1 MTQKEIDKFLANTKV
16 YVNGKSK
23 DIQEKLFSL
32 GYHWSLGKC
41 TEVIY
46 EDKPFLYVSKDYN
59 ITYGRDMCFF
69 IQHEHRE
76 ISAEEILSLELTEP
90 SYRPFKNSEEC
101 WNEMLKHQPFGWL
114 KAKESKSVA
123 LIGNVY
129 MDKEV
134 WIVWTT
140 NEKDLYSAS
149 EIFNN
154 YVFTDGTLFGTKWE

>member
-1 MTQKEIDKFLANTKV
+1 
-16 YVNGKSK
+16 
-23 DIQEKLFSL
+23 
-32 GYHWSLGKC
+32 
-41 TEVIY
+41 
-46 EDKPFLYVSKDYN
+46 
-59 ITYGRDMCFF
+59 
-69 IQHEHRE
+69 
-76 ISAEEILSLELTEP
+76 
-90 SYRPFKNSEEC
+90 
-101 WNEMLKHQPFGWL
+101 MLKHQPFGWL

-154 YVFTDGTLFGTKWE
+154 YVFADGTPFGVKEE

>member
-1 MTQKEIDKFLANTKV
+1 MTREEARQAAEVMMAYAEGREVEYYDVIDECWDSSGDLGFNWFDTKYRV
-16 YVNGKSK
+16 
-23 DIQEKLFSL
+23 
-32 GYHWSLGKC
+32 
-41 TEVIY
+41 
-46 EDKPFLYVSKDYN
+46 KPETK
-59 ITYGRDMCFF
+59 
-69 IQHEHRE
+69 
-76 ISAEEILSLELTEP
+76 
-90 SYRPFKNSEEC
+90 YRPFKDMEEC
-101 WNEMLKHQPFGWL
+101 WQEMLKHQPFGWL

-154 YVFTDGTLFGTKWE
+154 YIFADGTPFGIKEE

>member
-1 MTQKEIDKFLANTKV
+1 MTREEAKQAAEVMMAYAEGREVEYYDVIDECWDSSGDLGFNWFDTKYRV
-16 YVNGKSK
+16 
-23 DIQEKLFSL
+23 
-32 GYHWSLGKC
+32 
-41 TEVIY
+41 
-46 EDKPFLYVSKDYN
+46 KPETK
-59 ITYGRDMCFF
+59 
-69 IQHEHRE
+69 
-76 ISAEEILSLELTEP
+76 
-90 SYRPFKNSEEC
+90 YRPFKDMEEC
-101 WNEMLKHQPFGWL
+101 WQEMLKHQPFGWL

-154 YVFTDGTLFGTKWE
+154 YVFADGTPFGVKEE

>member
-1 MTQKEIDKFLANTKV
+1 MTREEAKELLPIIKAFVEGKVIQYKYNTGWESIKEPAF
-16 YVNGKSK
+16 NGPPSEYRIK
-23 DIQEKLFSL
+23 
-32 GYHWSLGKC
+32 
-41 TEVIY
+41 
-46 EDKPFLYVSKDYN
+46 
-59 ITYGRDMCFF
+59 
-69 IQHEHRE
+69 
-76 ISAEEILSLELTEP
+76 TEP
-90 SYRPFKNSEEC
+90 KYRPFNTQEEC

-154 YVFTDGTLFGTKWE
+154 YVFTDGTPFGVKED

>member
-1 MTQKEIDKFLANTKV
+1 MTREEAKELLPIIQAFADGKKLEFLN
-16 YVNGKSK
+16 K
-23 DIQEKLFSL
+23 DNIWEECEEPLFCSAPKLYRINQEPK
-32 GYHWSLGKC
+32 
-41 TEVIY
+41 
-46 EDKPFLYVSKDYN
+46 
-59 ITYGRDMCFF
+59 
-69 IQHEHRE
+69 
-76 ISAEEILSLELTEP
+76 
-90 SYRPFKNSEEC
+90 YRPFKTKEEC
-101 WNEMLKHQPFGWL
+101 WLEMQKHQPFGWL

-154 YVFTDGTLFGTKWE
+154 YVFADGTPFGVKEE

>member
-1 MTQKEIDKFLANTKV
+1 MTREEARQAAEVMMAYAEGREVEYYDVIDECWDSSGDLGFNWFDTKYRV
-16 YVNGKSK
+16 
-23 DIQEKLFSL
+23 
-32 GYHWSLGKC
+32 
-41 TEVIY
+41 
-46 EDKPFLYVSKDYN
+46 KPETK
-59 ITYGRDMCFF
+59 
-69 IQHEHRE
+69 
-76 ISAEEILSLELTEP
+76 
-90 SYRPFKNSEEC
+90 YRPFKDMEEC
-101 WNEMLKHQPFGWL
+101 WQEMLKHQPFGWL

-154 YVFTDGTLFGTKWE
+154 YVFADGTPFGVKEE

>member
-1 MTQKEIDKFLANTKV
+1 MTREEARQAAEVMMAYAEGREVEYYDVIDECWDSSGDLGFNWFDTKYRV
-16 YVNGKSK
+16 
-23 DIQEKLFSL
+23 
-32 GYHWSLGKC
+32 
-41 TEVIY
+41 
-46 EDKPFLYVSKDYN
+46 KPETK
-59 ITYGRDMCFF
+59 
-69 IQHEHRE
+69 
-76 ISAEEILSLELTEP
+76 
-90 SYRPFKNSEEC
+90 YRPFKDMEEC
-101 WNEMLKHQPFGWL
+101 WQEMLKHQPFGWL

-154 YVFTDGTLFGTKWE
+154 YVFADGTPFGIKED

>member
-1 MTQKEIDKFLANTKV
+1 MTREEAKQLLPIIQAYAEGKTIQYFDKDLNWQDFDDHSFSGCISYRIKPE
-16 YVNGKSK
+16 SK
-23 DIQEKLFSL
+23 
-32 GYHWSLGKC
+32 
-41 TEVIY
+41 
-46 EDKPFLYVSKDYN
+46 
-59 ITYGRDMCFF
+59 
-69 IQHEHRE
+69 
-76 ISAEEILSLELTEP
+76 
-90 SYRPFKNSEEC
+90 YRPFETKEEC

-154 YVFTDGTLFGTKWE
+154 YVFADGTPFGVKED

>member
-1 MTQKEIDKFLANTKV
+1 MTREEARQAAEVMMAYAEGREVEYYDVIDECWDSSGDLGFNWFDTKYRV
-16 YVNGKSK
+16 
-23 DIQEKLFSL
+23 
-32 GYHWSLGKC
+32 
-41 TEVIY
+41 
-46 EDKPFLYVSKDYN
+46 KPETK
-59 ITYGRDMCFF
+59 
-69 IQHEHRE
+69 
-76 ISAEEILSLELTEP
+76 
-90 SYRPFKNSEEC
+90 YRPFKDMEEC
-101 WNEMLKHQPFGWL
+101 WQEMLKHQPFGWL

-154 YVFTDGTLFGTKWE
+154 YVFTDGTPFGIKEE

>member
-1 MTQKEIDKFLANTKV
+1 MTREEARKAAEVMIAYADGKEIEFNNSSVWEEATYPVFDWCHSKYRV
-16 YVNGKSK
+16 KS
-23 DIQEKLFSL
+23 
-32 GYHWSLGKC
+32 
-41 TEVIY
+41 
-46 EDKPFLYVSKDYN
+46 
-59 ITYGRDMCFF
+59 
-69 IQHEHRE
+69 
-76 ISAEEILSLELTEP
+76 EP
-90 SYRPFKNSEEC
+90 KYRPFKDMEEC
-101 WNEMLKHQPFGWL
+101 WNEMLKHQPLGWV

-154 YVFTDGTLFGTKWE
+154 YVFADVTPFGIKDD